1 MQNIKKAL
9 LMLAIALTTSA
20 YCSNAQIIV
29 GVRPER
35 PHVVRV
41 EAPSPRHVWID
52 EEWEPRGGAYVF
64 VGGHWA
70 EPPRPRA
77 AWVPGHWVQKPRGW
91 VWKPGH
97 WR

>member
-20 YCSNAQIIV
+20 YCSNAQIVV
-29 GVRPER
+29 GIRPER

-70 EPPRPRA
+70 EPLESSL
-77 AWVPGHWVQKPRGW
+77 QKRFL
-91 VWKPGH
+91 VTISTSITTTLL
-97 WR
+97 